1 MMDPDTAIGGPNGRF
16 PATRISAVV
25 ALRSPDSG
33 ERTRGYEALVASYW
47 KPVYK
52 YIRIKWRKSNEDS
65 KDLTQAF
72 FARAIEKD
80 FLLPFD
86 PSKAAFRTFLRVCL
100 DGFLANENQASA
112 RLKRGGNVITEPL
125 DFGAAEG
132 ELGRQ
137 PASAELSGEKYFHR
151 EWRRHLFG
159 LAVEQLRRECQADGK
174 AIRMRLF
181 ERYDLEEGG
190 AATYEQLAAE
200 FAIPVSQVTNALAAA
215 RRDFRR
221 ILLELDSDVAL

>member
-1 MMDPDTAIGGPNGRF
+1 MDPDTAIGGANGRF
-16 PATRISAVV
+16 PATRISAVE
-25 ALRSPDSG
+25 ALRSPDAV
-33 ERTRGYEALVASYW
+33 ERTRGYDALVASYW

-52 YIRIKWRKSNEDS
+52 YVRIKWHKSNEDA

-80 FLLPFD
+80 FLLPYD
-86 PSKAAFRTFLRVCL
+86 PAKAAFRTFLRVCL
-100 DGFLANENQASA
+100 DGFLANENQAA
-112 RLKRGGNVITEPL
+112 GRLKRGGDVVTEPL
-125 DFGAAEG
+125 DFDGAEG

-137 PASAELSGEKYFHR
+137 PVSTELTGEEYFHR

-159 LAVEQLRRECQADGK
+159 LAVEQLRTECQAAGK
-174 AIRMRLF
+174 TVRMQLF

-190 AATYEQLAAE
+190 ATYEQLAAE

-221 ILLELDSDVAL
+221 ILLELDPDVAL

>member
-1 MMDPDTAIGGPNGRF
+1 MDPDTAIGGPNGRF
-16 PATRISAVV
+16 PATHISAVE
-25 ALRSPDSG
+25 ALRSPDAV

-72 FARAIEKD
+72 FARAIEKN

-86 PSKAAFRTFLRVCL
+86 PAKATFRTFLRVCL
-100 DGFLANENQASA
+100 DAFLANENQAA
-112 RLKRGGNVITEPL
+112 GRLKRGGGAIPEPL
-125 DFGAAEG
+125 DFDAAEG
-132 ELGRQ
+132 ELGHQ
-137 PASAELSGEKYFHR
+137 PASPELSGEEYFHR

-159 LAVEQLRRECQADGK
+159 LAVEQLRRDCQADGK
-174 AIRMRLF
+174 AIRMQLF
-181 ERYDLEEGG
+181 ERYDLEEG
-190 AATYEQLAAE
+190 ATYEQLAAE
-200 FAIPVSQVTNALAAA
+200 FGIPVTQVTNALAAA

-221 ILLELDSDVAL
+221 ILLELDPDVAL

>member
-1 MMDPDTAIGGPNGRF
+1 MMDPDTAIGGPNARF
-16 PATRISAVV
+16 PATRISAVE
-25 ALRSPDSG
+25 ALRSPIAI

-80 FLLPFD
+80 FLLPYD
-86 PSKAAFRTFLRVCL
+86 PAKAAFRTFLRVCL
-100 DGFLANENQASA
+100 DGFLANESQAA
-112 RLKRGGNVITEPL
+112 GRLKRGGDAITEPL
-125 DFGAAEG
+125 DFDAAEG

-137 PASAELSGEKYFHR
+137 PVSTELSGEEYFHR

-159 LAVEQLRRECQADGK
+159 LAVEQLRRECEAAGK

-221 ILLELDSDVAL
+221 ILLELDADVAL

>member
-16 PATRISAVV
+16 PATRISAVE
-25 ALRSPDSG
+25 ALRSPDAV
-33 ERTRGYEALVASYW
+33 ERGRGYEALVASYW

-52 YIRIKWRKSNEDS
+52 YIRIKWRKSNEDA

-80 FLLPFD
+80 FLQPFD
-86 PSKAAFRTFLRVCL
+86 PAKAAFRTFLRACL
-100 DGFLANENQASA
+100 DGFLANENRAA
-112 RLKRGGNVITEPL
+112 GRLKRGGDAITEPL
-125 DFGAAEG
+125 DFDAAEG
-132 ELGRQ
+132 ELDRQ
-137 PASAELSGEKYFHR
+137 PVSTELSGEEYFHR

-181 ERYDLEEGG
+181 ERYDLEEGD

-200 FAIPVSQVTNALAAA
+200 FEIPVTQVTNALAAA

-221 ILLELDSDVAL
+221 ILLELDADVAL